1 MPHLEAGP
9 IFEGQLFC
17 ALLASAD
24 GKFGVSGSAIN
35 LLFGQRREMRSTGIF
50 IFFLEYVDYNKG

>member
-17 ALLASAD
+17 TFLASAD
-24 GKFGVSGSAIN
+24 GNFG
-35 LLFGQRREMRSTGIF
+35 GQQFCKTLTFWQRGEMRSTGIF
-50 IFFLEYVDYNKG
+50 IFFLEDVDYNKG